1 MGDADSR
8 LCRGSYFVK
17 LAALPAAFAL
27 AMALC
32 YRNNWISIAASV
44 LYVYAMFGMIVWRW
58 KTVEK
63 QS

>member
-1 MGDADSR
+1 M
-8 LCRGSYFVK
+8 K
-17 LAALPAAFAL
+17 LAALSAAFAL
-27 AMALC
+27 AMALR